1 MEQED
6 SFGVRAWDPFR
17 HHLENQPV
25 RGLGQEYFLL
35 ESKEIVNML
44 DFSILL
50 CLRKRLETFLFVPD
64 VSRAGVLG
72 SLRT

>member
-6 SFGVRAWDPFR
+6 SFGVRDGAWDPFR

-50 CLRKRLETFLFVPD
+50 SLRKDWRHFCLYLTCPGQ
-64 VSRAGVLG
+64 AC
-72 SLRT
+72 